1 MRYYQHM
8 IRKSEVT
15 KALDASSLP
24 GVKSLWHGT
33 DADSLMKICQDKFDR
48 VYAGKNG
55 KSHNNS
61 VTFYDES
68 LMC

>member
-8 IRKSEVT
+8 IRKSEVS
-15 KALDASSLP
+15 KALGESSLR
-24 GVKSLWHGT
+24 GFKYLWHGT

-48 VYAGKNG
+48 IYAGKNG

-61 VTFYDES
+61 VTFYNES